1 MGIRNILLI
10 VYTLSIPKMTFLP
23 LLFLNTVYFYPD
35 CKISAR
41 EIIQSN
47 IIHTR
52 NHTEKGT

>member
-1 MGIRNILLI
+1 
-10 VYTLSIPKMTFLP
+10 MTFLP

-52 NHTEKGT
+52 NHTKKGT